1 MPVGGREGVIHV
13 AHPLTHGRYLVDL
26 GKEQCSTNSL
36 DLGAKRGMRGNAA
49 CWVLGARVMQIAG
62 KTKEREGGEAFDF

>member
-1 MPVGGREGVIHV
+1 
-13 AHPLTHGRYLVDL
+13 
-26 GKEQCSTNSL
+26 
-36 DLGAKRGMRGNAA
+36 MRGNAA